1 MEPAALLRHL
11 DRDRI
16 LIELPKPSG
25 APGDQSLGALWRL
38 DGKVAMVTG
47 AASGIGRAVARHLAD
62 AGARPILVDR
72 APIDSPGALAITADV
87 SDWQGL
93 ERALS
98 EVFAQMPPD
107 ILVNAAGLFPSC
119 GVLDLDEAHW
129 DLLLDVNL
137 KGALRMSQ
145 LVARAMRAAGKG
157 GVIVHIGSVQG
168 SRPTAGK
175 AAYAASKAGLEA
187 ITRVLARELSD
198 SGVRVNA
205 VAPGPVL
212 TEAAL
217 ARIAEIRASGGGFPP
232 RAGGQ
237 VAPGHPDEV
246 ARIVHF
252 LASPAASL
260 VTGAVWVADGGATL
274 D

>member
-1 MEPAALLRHL
+1 
-11 DRDRI
+11 
-16 LIELPKPSG
+16 
-25 APGDQSLGALWRL
+25 
-38 DGKVAMVTG
+38 VAVVTG

-72 APIDSPGALAITADV
+72 KQIESPGALAITADI

-93 ERALS
+93 ENALS
-98 EVFAQMPPD
+98 GTLASMPPD
-107 ILVNAAGLFPSC
+107 ILVNAAGLFPSM

-129 DLLLDVNL
+129 DSLLDVNL

-145 LVARAMRAAGKG
+145 LVARAMIAAGKG
-157 GVIVHIGSVQG
+157 GAIVNIGSVQG
-168 SRPTAGK
+168 QRPTAGK
-175 AAYAASKAGLEA
+175 AAYAASKAGLDA
-187 ITRVLARELSD
+187 ITRVLARELSETAI
-198 SGVRVNA
+198 RVNA

-217 ARIAEIRASGGGFPP
+217 VRIAEIEASGGAFPP
-232 RAGGQ
+232 RANGRT
-237 VAPGHPDEV
+237 APGRPDEI

-252 LASPAASL
+252 LASPAASF
-260 VTGAVWVADGGATL
+260 VTGAVWVADGGSTL

>member
-1 MEPAALLRHL
+1 
-11 DRDRI
+11 
-16 LIELPKPSG
+16 
-25 APGDQSLGALWRL
+25 
-38 DGKVAMVTG
+38 VAVVTG
-47 AASGIGRAVARHLAD
+47 AASGIGRAVSRHLAD
-62 AGARPILVDR
+62 AGARPILVDQK
-72 APIDSPGALAITADV
+72 AMQSSGALTIMADV

-98 EVFAQMPPD
+98 ATFADTPPD
-107 ILVNAAGLFPSC
+107 ILVNAAGLFPSR

-145 LVARAMRAAGKG
+145 LAARAMVQAGRG
-157 GVIVHIGSVQG
+157 GAIVNIGSVQG
-168 SRPTAGK
+168 SRPRAGK

-187 ITRVLARELSD
+187 ITRVLARELAD
-198 SGVRVNA
+198 SGIRVNA

-217 ARIAEIRASGGGFPP
+217 VRVAEIEASGGAFPP
-232 RAGGQ
+232 RENGRAR
-237 VAPGHPDEV
+237 PGRPDEI

-252 LASPAASL
+252 LASPAASF
-260 VTGAVWVADGGATL
+260 VTGATWLADGGSTL